1 MKRFVYYLL
10 CTYVVSAYGQS
21 EVPLVHI
28 RPDKYLVDSTL
39 AALLDTHADEIFE
52 NIAQIH
58 RGTQT
63 HGVWK
68 FHWLPGYFVKYG
80 LTRIDGMETIK
91 DCIRRNNLYLLGV
104 PDKKV
109 YHIKGRPT
117 TVSNLNYAV
126 IVKEV
131 SRDLNPRPLT
141 LEHVRQ
147 LSVLIERSHYV
158 DLHVSNY
165 VRTAGSK
172 LFIIDTEGIFDKKLH
187 IEGFLKLFCSN
198 YYLSSSY
205 TPSALKFL
213 FHQVKER
220 LKKGAAENRFYF
232 SKIDRAFAKQ
242 KEPHTWDFVSY
253 CNSLIAGYKT
263 ESPAFL
269 WP

>member
-1 MKRFVYYLL
+1 MKRYICYFFSFF
-10 CTYVVSAYGQS
+10 SASLYGQS
-21 EVPLVHI
+21 ELPLVNI
-28 RPDKYLVDSTL
+28 RVENYLVDSSL
-39 AALLDTHADEIFE
+39 AALLDKHAEEIFE
-52 NIAQIH
+52 NIAQTH

-80 LTRIDGMETIK
+80 LTRIEGMETIK
-91 DCIRRNNLYLLGV
+91 NCISRNNLSLLGV

-117 TVSNLNYAV
+117 AVSNLNYAV

-131 SRDLNPRPLT
+131 TKDPHPRPLT
-141 LEHVRQ
+141 LDHVRQ

-165 VRTAGSK
+165 VRTACSK
-172 LFIIDTEGIFDKKLH
+172 LIIIDTEGIFDKKLH

-220 LKKGAAENRFYF
+220 LKKDAAENRFYF

-242 KEPHTWDFVSY
+242 KERHAWDFVSY
-253 CNSLIAGYKT
+253 CNSLIAGYKK
-263 ESPAFL
+263 EPLAVF
-269 WP
+269 